1 MQLIIDRLENDIA
14 VCEYEEGKTLD
25 LPRALLPAEAKE
37 GDTLRILIDEQAT
50 KEQKN
55 YAETL
60 RNRLFHRDESNS
72 HA

>member
-1 MQLIIDRLENDIA
+1 MQLIIDRLESDFA

-37 GDTLRILIDEQAT
+37 GDVLCILIDEQAT
-50 KEQKN
+50 KERKN

-60 RNRLFHRDESNS
+60 RNRLFHRNGSS
-72 HA
+72 Q